1 MQYHR
6 MREDRFV
13 LSQKKVLERQN
24 YSIQK
29 IKEYL
34 ALRQNKASS
43 NKTSSLI
50 EKSKRVESD
59 LAKWEKRV

>member
-29 IKEYL
+29 TKEYL
-34 ALRQNKASS
+34 ALRQDKASS